1 LLHVGIFIHANQ
13 RVFIASR
20 IKDHILNI
28 VWVIKFKIN
37 FHTETSQYLVEMA
50 GFIDINACI
59 ILLAYFFLVGVI
71 VQELVYF
78 IGQFFVWRLK
88 NVDAGFLPYCE
99 FLQARLFNYFLIFIN
114 RLVFWLV
121 FFILLEGVFWFLVK
135 SRLRNLIL
143 ALDLHF
149 FCNLQLILFR
159 VIRMHKLKFIV
170 FQITFNFVL
179 KAQAVKLTFLI
190 ITWAIFFLEQVLI

>member
-1 LLHVGIFIHANQ
+1 
-13 RVFIASR
+13 
-20 IKDHILNI
+20 
-28 VWVIKFKIN
+28 
-37 FHTETSQYLVEMA
+37 MA

-59 ILLAYFFLVGVI
+59 ILLAYLFLVGVI

-114 RLVFWLV
+114 GLVFWLV

-135 SRLRNLIL
+135 SRLRYLIL
-143 ALDLHF
+143 VLNLYF

-159 VIRMHKLKFIV
+159 VIRMHKLKLIV

-190 ITWAIFFLEQVLI
+190 VARAILFLEQVLI